1 MDKLKQELF
10 EATYYYRKEYKRL
23 IKALGEWNSLPDS
36 SLAKFRALYDVIVN
50 SELEEEYL
58 AWANA
63 YEVKK

>member
-10 EATYYYRKEYKRL
+10 EATYYHQKEYVR
-23 IKALGEWNSLPDS
+23 ITKALSKWGSLPDS
-36 SLAKFRALYDVIVN
+36 LSAKFRALYDVIVK

-63 YEVKK
+63 HEVKK